1 MKEIIIPE
9 LEEEIKKLPKQYVDS
24 ESVCKRYPLRYYE
37 VKSLARSCDSFRM
50 MRQRGV
56 IDLVKFEDFVR
67 SQFYEE
73 GEESM
78 RRLEENNPELASAVN
93 SGAKKYVRY
102 EEGAY
107 LYSMGRKNFTELAK
121 EADAVRKIGGVCLVS
136 VEKLNQYIEEESK

>member
-37 VKSLARSCDSFRM
+37 AKVLARSCNSFRM
-50 MRQRGV
+50 IRQRGV
-56 IDLVKFEDFVR
+56 IDLVKFEFFIR

-73 GEESM
+73 GEEPM
-78 RRLEENNPELASAVN
+78 RRLEEDNPELASAVN
-93 SGAKKYVRY
+93 SGSKKYVRY

-107 LYSMGRKNFTELAK
+107 LYSM
-121 EADAVRKIGGVCLVS
+121 
-136 VEKLNQYIEEESK
+136 

>member
-9 LEEEIKKLPKQYVDS
+9 LEEEIKKLPKQYVDF